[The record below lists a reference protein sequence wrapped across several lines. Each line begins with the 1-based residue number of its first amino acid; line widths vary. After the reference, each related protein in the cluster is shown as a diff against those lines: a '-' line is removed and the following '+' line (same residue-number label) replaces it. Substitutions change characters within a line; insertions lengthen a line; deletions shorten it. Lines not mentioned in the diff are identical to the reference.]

1 MTTPLGINN
10 GNSLWSREYNRAVI
24 DAHFIARALP
34 LRRHLE
40 IYLKAAKSKMRN
52 GLQTGNGD
60 MWARGW
66 EMYKEYS
73 DQIALMDTEVIGR
86 TS

>member
-1 MTTPLGINN
+1 MERAFHSTSHLGPCNVDRLIPYTPV
-10 GNSLWSREYNRAVI
+10 S
-24 DAHFIARALP
+24 

-40 IYLKAAKSKMRN
+40 IYRNAALSKMRN
-52 GLQTGNGD
+52 GLTQATGD
-60 MWARGW
+60 MWTRGW

-73 DQIALMDTEVIGR
+73 DQITLMDTEVIGR

>member
-1 MTTPLGINN
+1 MTTPLGITN
-10 GNSLWSREYNRAVI
+10 GNSLWSREYNRAAT
-24 DAHFIARALP
+24 DAHFAARALP

-40 IYLKAAKSKMRN
+40 IYLRAAENKMRN
-52 GLQTGNGD
+52 GLQMATGD
-60 MWARGW
+60 MWTRGW

>member
-1 MTTPLGINN
+1 VAGEIGITN
-10 GNSLWSREYNRAVI
+10 GNSLWSREYNRAAI
-24 DAHFIARALP
+24 DAQFVARTLP

-52 GLQTGNGD
+52 GLTQATGD
-60 MWARGW
+60 MWTRGW

-86 TS
+86 MS